1 MVHSTLPLLYL
12 ASESPRRQELLHQ
25 IGIPHTVLRLPAV
38 EGEDEPRQ
46 ANESPVL
53 YVQRTA
59 LEKAQRAQQWLE
71 KAQPNAFT
79 ARSEYLLDPHST
91 KPEHQRSLG
100 QPQNL
105 PILTADTTVALGN
118 TILGKPVDA
127 QHAESILKQLSGKTH
142 TVYTAVVLAR
152 QTAIDTELST
162 LSTLSTSLVS
172 FKDLSQAEI
181 LEYIATGDC
190 FGKAGAYGIQGFA
203 ARFIQDLRGSYSGV
217 MGLPLYE
224 TAELLRTAKV
234 IF

>member
-1 MVHSTLPLLYL
+1 MAHSTLPLLYL

-38 EGEDEPRQ
+38 EGEDEPRR
-46 ANESPVL
+46 ANESPL
-53 YVQRTA
+53 AYVQRTA
-59 LEKAQRAQQWLE
+59 LEKAQRAQQWLA
-71 KAQPNAFT
+71 KAQCDKA
-79 ARSEYLLDPHST
+79 
-91 KPEHQRSLG
+91 
-100 QPQNL
+100 L
-105 PILTADTTVALGN
+105 PILTADTTVACGD
-118 TILGKPVDA
+118 TILGKPIDA
-127 QHAESILKQLSGKTH
+127 QHAASILKQLSGKTH
-142 TVYTAVVLAR
+142 TVYTAVVFAR
-152 QTAIDTELST
+152 QTDIDTELST

-172 FKDLSQAEI
+172 FKDLSHAEI

-203 ARFIQDLRGSYSGV
+203 ARFIRDLRGSYSGV